1 MAFDSTSIEPR
12 TFVHTPQIDRILVRG
27 VAYLQAGLPLHFRGR
42 AGTGKTTLA
51 SMTAQSMDRPV
62 VILYGNDDYMASD
75 LLGERV
81 GYRRRIIDDN
91 YIHNVRK
98 TEDVLTHRWVDSR
111 LAEACKEGWVL
122 IYDEFNRSRAETNN
136 TLLSILEE
144 HLLDYPTGISRSP
157 VPVHEDFRA
166 VLTSNPDE
174 YAGAH
179 PAQDA
184 LLDRMITISL
194 DCFDAETELAIA
206 VHNTKAKPKM
216 YRPLIAA
223 VRRLRESG
231 SLPNWLSLRTSI
243 MLVRLVTAMGVGIS
257 WGNEAFRDLFTDV
270 ILGHLPVQQ
279 AKTTWP
285 IIDSTCQELLP

>member
-1 MAFDSTSIEPR
+1 VAFDQIAIEPL
-12 TFVHTPQIDRILVRG
+12 TFVHTPQIDRILTRG
-27 VAYLQAGLPLHFRGR
+27 VGYLQAGFPLHFRGR

-51 SMTAQSMDRPV
+51 SMAAQAIDRPV
-62 VILYGNDDYMASD
+62 VILYGNDDYMAGD
-75 LLGERV
+75 LLGERI

-98 TEDVLTHRWVDSR
+98 AEDVLTHRWVDSR

-166 VLTSNPDE
+166 VFTSNPDE

-194 DCFDAETELAIA
+194 DCFDEETELAIA

-216 YRPLIAA
+216 CRPLIAA
-223 VRRLRESG
+223 VRRLRESA
-231 SLPNWLSLRTSI
+231 SLPIWLSLRTSI
-243 MLVRLVTAMGVGIS
+243 MLVRLVTARSVGIS
-257 WGNEAFRDLFTDV
+257 WGNETFRDLFTDV

-279 AKTTWP
+279 AKTTRP
-285 IIDSTCQELLP
+285 IIDATCRELLP

>member
-1 MAFDSTSIEPR
+1 MAFDQIAIESL
-12 TFVHTPQIDRILVRG
+12 TFVHTPQIDQILTRG
-27 VAYLQAGLPLHFRGR
+27 AGYLQAGFPLHFRGR

-51 SMTAQSMDRPV
+51 AMAAQTVDRPA
-62 VILYGNDDYMASD
+62 VILYGNDDYMAVD
-75 LLGERV
+75 LLGERI

-98 TEDVLTHRWVDSR
+98 YEDTLTHRWVDSK
-111 LAEACKEGWVL
+111 LTEACKEGWVL

-144 HLLDYPTGISRSP
+144 HLLVYPIGISRSP

-166 VLTSNPDE
+166 IFTSNPDE

-179 PAQDA
+179 PAPDA

-194 DCFDAETELAIA
+194 DCFDEETELAIA
-206 VHNTKAKPKM
+206 VYNTEATPEM
-216 YRPLIAA
+216 CRPLIAA
-223 VRRLRESG
+223 IRRLRESA
-231 SLPNWLSLRTSI
+231 SLPVWLSLRTSI
-243 MLVRLVTAMGVGIS
+243 MLVRLVTAMSVRIS
-257 WGNEAFRDLFTDV
+257 WGNETFRDLFTDV

-279 AKTTWP
+279 AKKTRT
-285 IIDSTCQELLP
+285 IIDATCRELLP

>member
-1 MAFDSTSIEPR
+1 VAFDQIAIESL
-12 TFVHTPQIDRILVRG
+12 TFVHTPQIDQILTRG
-27 VAYLQAGLPLHFRGR
+27 AGYLQAGFPLHFRGR

-51 SMTAQSMDRPV
+51 AMAAQTVDRPA
-62 VILYGNDDYMASD
+62 VILYGNDDYMAVD
-75 LLGERV
+75 LLGERI

-98 TEDVLTHRWVDSR
+98 YEDTLTHRWVDSK
-111 LAEACKEGWVL
+111 LTEACKEGWVL

-144 HLLDYPTGISRSP
+144 HLLVYPIGISRSP

-166 VLTSNPDE
+166 IFTSNPDE

-179 PAQDA
+179 PAPDA

-194 DCFDAETELAIA
+194 DCFDEETELAIA
-206 VHNTKAKPKM
+206 VYNTEATPEM
-216 YRPLIAA
+216 CRPLIAA
-223 VRRLRESG
+223 IRRLRESA
-231 SLPNWLSLRTSI
+231 SLPVWLSLRTSI
-243 MLVRLVTAMGVGIS
+243 MLVRLVTAMSVRIS
-257 WGNEAFRDLFTDV
+257 WGNETFRDLFTDV

-279 AKTTWP
+279 AKKTRT
-285 IIDSTCQELLP
+285 IIDATCRELLP